1 MREQIEITRIMED
14 MSQCTG
20 CGACASVCPVCA
32 IDMAPDEEGFLF
44 PVVDQERCTSCGRC
58 ARVCPVNRSDAAA
71 AATGATQQKTE
82 DSDADALPTYA
93 CWATSAPLRA
103 ESSSGGAFGVLATQV
118 VRAAG
123 VVFGAAFVTPN
134 RVIHQQAETVTQL
147 QALLRSKYVQSET
160 GNVFPEVKQL
170 LDAGRRVLFCGTP
183 CQVAGLYAFLG
194 NRPEQLLSCDFVCS
208 GVPSPLSWRLHVA
221 ALERRFGGAVQQ
233 VSFRSKRRGWRGY
246 RLAMT
251 FSNGTEYDI
260 AAKRDPFFI
269 GFGKELFNRLS
280 CANCRFRTRQ
290 SAADLTLADYWG
302 IWKAGKE
309 NAAFRDNRGVSLVVV
324 HTPAGRAALES
335 VQDQLNQVRRIYDE
349 AEANNPRMTSSRAPS
364 PQRAAYFQ
372 AVADKLPY
380 PQIQKTF
387 MDNASLRYHL
397 KAFARFVLPVSW
409 LQRIREKMR

>member
-1 MREQIEITRIMED
+1 MRERLEITRIMED

-20 CGACASVCPVCA
+20 CGACASVCPVGA
-32 IDMAPDEEGFLF
+32 IEMIPDEEGFLF

-58 ARVCPVNRSDAAA
+58 VRVCPVNRADA
-71 AATGATQQKTE
+71 AATGAARQKTD
-82 DSDADALPTYA
+82 DSNGNDLPTYA
-93 CWATSAPLRA
+93 CWAVSASLRA
-103 ESSSGGAFGVLATQV
+103 ESSSGGTFGVLATQV
-118 VRAAG
+118 VKAAG
-123 VVFGAAFVTPN
+123 VVFGAAFASPT
-134 RVIHQQAETVTQL
+134 RVIHQQAETVAQL
-147 QALLRSKYVQSET
+147 QALLRSKYIQSET
-160 GNVFPEVKQL
+160 GNVFLEVKQQ

-194 NRPEQLLSCDFVCS
+194 HRPDQLLSCDFVCS
-208 GVPSPLSWRLHVA
+208 GVPSPLAWRLHVTS
-221 ALERRFGGAVQQ
+221 LEQRLGGAVRQ

-251 FSNGTEYDI
+251 FANGAGYDI

-309 NAAFRDNRGVSLVVV
+309 NMAFRDNKGVSLVVV
-324 HTPAGRAALES
+324 HTPAGRAALET
-335 VQDQLNQVRRIYDE
+335 VQDQLNQVRRTYGE
-349 AEANNPRMTSSRAPS
+349 AEANNPRMTTSRAPS

-372 AVADKLPY
+372 AVADGLPY
-380 PQIQKTF
+380 PQIQKKF
-387 MDNASLRYHL
+387 MDNTSLRYHL
-397 KAFARFVLPVSW
+397 KAFARFLLPVSW